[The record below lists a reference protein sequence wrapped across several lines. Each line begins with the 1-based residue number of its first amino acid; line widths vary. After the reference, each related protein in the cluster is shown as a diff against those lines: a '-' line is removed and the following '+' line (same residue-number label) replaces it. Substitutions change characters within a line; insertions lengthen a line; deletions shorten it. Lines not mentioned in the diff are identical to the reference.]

1 LTSASI
7 RLTKGEPYGRTL
19 NTTGL
24 TQGTVNLTVEPIG
37 TFFYDSVRLLDLRF
51 SKGVTLSGTK
61 LEGLVDIFNVTN
73 SPAVLSVNT
82 QTGASF
88 GNVLTTV
95 NPRIARL
102 GVRWSF

>member
-1 LTSASI
+1 
-7 RLTKGEPYGRTL
+7 
-19 NTTGL
+19 
-24 TQGTVNLTVEPIG
+24 
-37 TFFYDSVRLLDLRF
+37 VRLLDLRF
-51 SKGVTLSGTK
+51 SKSIRIGDSK
-61 LEGLVDIFNVTN
+61 LEGLFDIFNVTN
-73 SPAVLSVNT
+73 SPAILSVNT

>member
-1 LTSASI
+1 
-7 RLTKGEPYGRTL
+7 L

-37 TFFYDSVRLLDLRF
+37 TFFYDTVRLLDLRF
-51 SKGVTLSGTK
+51 AKSVILSGTK
-61 LEGLVDIFNVTN
+61 LEGLVDIFNLNN
-73 SPAVLSVNT
+73 SPAILSANN

-88 GNVLTTV
+88 GSVLTTV
-95 NPRIARL
+95 NPRIIRL